1 MVDNKYT
8 PIKIKFIKEEAKE
21 KDKKGDIVVSK
32 TPQGDINYTR
42 NDVVGLMALLSKF
55 DTRIHPLKDW
65 KQSMKVRNKV
75 RDAYLEDLEEIELT
89 LDEAAFLKIYLKEL
103 PEKEGQ
109 QQNMLEHELRTL
121 FGIQEQLESG
131 GEK

>member
-1 MVDNKYT
+1 MAENKFT

-21 KDKKGDIVVSK
+21 RDKKGNIVLSK
-32 TPQGDINYTR
+32 TPTGDINYAR
-42 NDVVGLMALLSKF
+42 NDLIGLMSLLSKF

-65 KQSMKVRNKV
+65 KLSMKVRNKL